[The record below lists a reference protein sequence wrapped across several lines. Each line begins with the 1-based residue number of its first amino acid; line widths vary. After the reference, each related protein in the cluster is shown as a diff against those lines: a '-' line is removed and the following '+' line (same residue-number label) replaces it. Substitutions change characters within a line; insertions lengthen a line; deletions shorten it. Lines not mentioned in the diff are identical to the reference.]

1 MTRSQLSSKL
11 QYVKCLLEL
20 WPFLTHK
27 IVKDIAVSKAVASTS
42 TVFMKQVAASSIIK
56 KAYGMDW
63 QNASILEEKKKV
75 MVENCDSS
83 YEQCWKQC
91 AKTSDEDAIAQH
103 SL

>member
-42 TVFMKQVAASSIIK
+42 TVLMKQVAASSIIK

-63 QNASILEEKKKV
+63 QTKRPTKNPMSKPGRTK
-75 MVENCDSS
+75 DR
-83 YEQCWKQC
+83 
-91 AKTSDEDAIAQH
+91 H
-103 SL
+103 